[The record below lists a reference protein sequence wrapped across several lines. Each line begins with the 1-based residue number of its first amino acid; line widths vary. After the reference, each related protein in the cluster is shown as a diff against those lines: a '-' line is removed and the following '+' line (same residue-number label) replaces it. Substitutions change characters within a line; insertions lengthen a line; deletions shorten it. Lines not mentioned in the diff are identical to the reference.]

1 MSEAP
6 HLTFDL
12 DSLGLS
18 RGHLVVPE
26 GVDCEAL
33 SLPIFSLNKGQGP
46 RLLVTGG
53 NHGNELEGP
62 LIARRLIDWLPEAQT
77 CGRVIVLPV
86 LNPLAVQAWC
96 RNTPLDGLN
105 LNRVFPGR
113 ADGSVTERIADAV
126 SRILL
131 PMAETVFDLHSFGPT
146 WDFPPAATTH
156 PIADHDLMARTLKMA
171 ESFKLPLTLVWQ
183 HNETAGM
190 FDMVAQNQ
198 GKVFVCV
205 EFGGGTVGAD
215 NLAVYEAGVRNA
227 LVALGLVEGQAEYP
241 TFRQQKA
248 GQTLETHPS
257 DELKSPAAGL
267 FEPRCS
273 VLDEV
278 KRGDIIGV
286 LHPMNSLTAESIN
299 ICAPEPAIV
308 LGIGSGAHVEINEG
322 VALVARPLTIRK
334 SGADQQHL
342 ACQ

>member
-1 MSEAP
+1 MSEEP

-12 DSLGLS
+12 DTPGVS
-18 RGHLVVPE
+18 RGHLVVPGGADRGE
-26 GVDCEAL
+26 L
-33 SLPIFSLNKGQGP
+33 SLPVFSLNKGEGP

-62 LIARRLIDWLPEAQT
+62 IVARRIIKWLPEAQT

-86 LNPLAVQAWC
+86 LNPLAVEAWS

-113 ADGSVTERIADAV
+113 PDGSVTERIADAV
-126 SRILL
+126 SRVLL
-131 PMAETVFDLHSFGPT
+131 PMADTVFDLHSFGPT

-156 PIADHDLMARTLKMA
+156 PIADPDLMARTVRMA

-183 HNETAGM
+183 HNDTAGM
-190 FDMVAQNQ
+190 FDITAQNL
-198 GKVFVCV
+198 GKVFVCA

-215 NLAVYEAGVRNA
+215 NLAIYEAGVRNA
-227 LVALGLVEGQAEYP
+227 LMALGLVEGKAEYP
-241 TFRQQKA
+241 TFRQQKS

-257 DELKSPAAGL
+257 DELRSPGPGI

-278 KRGDIIGV
+278 KQGDLIGI
-286 LHPMNSLTAESIN
+286 LHPMDSLSAESID
-299 ICAPEPAIV
+299 IRAPGTSIVFAIATGV
-308 LGIGSGAHVEINEG
+308 HVDVNEV
-322 VALVARPLTIRK
+322 VALVAQSLKT
-334 SGADQQHL
+334 
-342 ACQ
+342 